1 MHLKTDPVLVL
12 FPHWQVKEDEMDQY
26 GSSACSFPS
35 LLASHSTHSKPFLGS
50 IHAFDNIFL
59 QAISLYVNT
68 FHFNVRFE
76 PWQLGEAEVPPTG
89 TVPCEQKLEIL
100 TRVQPSLKCCS
111 LAVCAVL
118 PPVYFPAQSCH
129 CFCRL
134 RAMCHMWGKITGH
147 MNSQF
152 WGTKNYTKW
161 QCHVLYKNQI
171 SWFSHACLNTTSVAW
186 ELNSSLFSKET
197 LEQNRESYSRFV
209 TLHFCSLGLVSSSV

>member
-1 MHLKTDPVLVL
+1 MDLHGKADLHIYSLASQQTSRNEEFSWPCDNTSITPEINLFAPQGNLLLYSRMHLKTDPVLVL
-12 FPHWQVKEDEMDQY
+12 FPHWQVKEDEMGQY

-134 RAMCHMWGKITGH
+134 RAMCHM
-147 MNSQF
+147 
-152 WGTKNYTKW
+152 
-161 QCHVLYKNQI
+161 
-171 SWFSHACLNTTSVAW
+171 
-186 ELNSSLFSKET
+186 
-197 LEQNRESYSRFV
+197 
-209 TLHFCSLGLVSSSV
+209 